1 MVLAFV
7 LVTVRPGRE
16 KKVEERFSKME
27 EVLEIYKLFGEWD
40 ILIKVNVAGTE
51 GLSAFI
57 TNKLRS
63 IKDVKLSS
71 TLVVSR

>member
-7 LVTVRPGRE
+7 LITVKPGRE
-16 KKVEERFSKME
+16 KKVEERFSKMD
-27 EVLEIYKLFGEWD
+27 EVLEIYELFGEWD
-40 ILIKVNVAGTE
+40 ILMKVNVAGTE

-57 TNKLRS
+57 TNKLRR

-71 TLVVSR
+71 TLIVSR

>member
-7 LVTVRPGRE
+7 LVTVKPGRE